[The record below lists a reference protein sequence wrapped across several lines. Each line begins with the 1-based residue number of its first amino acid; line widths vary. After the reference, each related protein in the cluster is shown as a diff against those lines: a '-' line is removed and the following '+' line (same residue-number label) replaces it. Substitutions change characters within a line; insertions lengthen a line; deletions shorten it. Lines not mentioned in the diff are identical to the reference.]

1 MSGCYLD
8 ASALVKLATPEA
20 ETRALRLALD
30 GYDTRL
36 TSRIATVEVA
46 RALVRRGVASAVL
59 VDAVAEAFSGLAV
72 IELDPAVA
80 EAAGTVAPP
89 DLRSLDAVHLASAL
103 SIREDLTAV
112 ITYDHRLADAA
123 RAAGLE
129 VLAPRHEV

>member
-20 ETRALRLALD
+20 ETRALRRALD
-30 GYDTRL
+30 RYDTRL
-36 TSRIATVEVA
+36 TSRLAMVEVA
-46 RALVRRGVASAVL
+46 RALVRRGVASAAL
-59 VDAVAEAFSGLAV
+59 VDAVAEAFTGLAV
-72 IELDPAVA
+72 VELDPTVA

-89 DLRSLDAVHLASAL
+89 TLRSPDAVHLASAL

-129 VLAPRHEV
+129 VMAPG